1 MSSLK
6 EQPTSGKLYF
16 CNENPDQD
24 PASDL
29 RFVFK
34 ADGNVYF
41 FKGNVTTTVYESKQS
56 KQVCPVELLGETR
69 VMFAV

>member
-6 EQPTSGKLYF
+6 EQPTSSKIYVH
-16 CNENPDQD
+16 DQFAERD
-24 PASDL
+24 PAIEQKFL
-29 RFVFK
+29 FK

-41 FKGNVTTTVYESKQS
+41 FNGDVTTTVYESKQS
-56 KQVCPVELLGETR
+56 KQVCPVELLGDVR